1 MDLLLVTKNKGQRKG
16 AGGEEKVLKSQAEVK
31 VMTAIVKKGRS
42 ARRRRQRR
50 QKLMDEME
58 LKFPKKKYKTTK
70 GILQDLALSFVLVE
84 NL

>member
-31 VMTAIVKKGRS
+31 VTKAIVKKGRS
-42 ARRRRQRR
+42 ARRRQQRR

-58 LKFPKKKYKTTK
+58 LEFPKRSIKRLK
-70 GILQDLALSFVLVE
+70 GYVRI
-84 NL
+84 